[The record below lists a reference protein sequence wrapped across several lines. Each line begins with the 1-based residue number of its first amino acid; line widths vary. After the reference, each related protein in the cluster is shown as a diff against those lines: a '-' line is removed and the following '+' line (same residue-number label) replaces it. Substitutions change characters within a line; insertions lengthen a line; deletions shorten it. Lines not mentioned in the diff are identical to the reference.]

1 MSALGHKRT
10 SAHVGVI
17 PESGYGF
24 RSFLAW
30 PRRFMSTRPSASV
43 PKDGKQRIVSG
54 TAREKSRRTIRDFFP
69 KPKAIWDQKLH
80 VNGLNK
86 RSMFAVR

>member
-1 MSALGHKRT
+1 
-10 SAHVGVI
+10 
-17 PESGYGF
+17 
-24 RSFLAW
+24 
-30 PRRFMSTRPSASV
+30 V